1 MSDKKEVVEPKWEE
15 FYNYRYWRE
24 EQRRQL
30 TIVSNVYFALGSAM
44 IGFTIKYLIDS
55 INGLSIGCD
64 ERVFL
69 VISICFSILSLIYYV
84 LLTDNKLKD
93 YRETARMI
101 ADNSSIKDIQNN
113 TKEFGEKTWKLFML
127 QKVFLIIGF
136 LFCALGYLILIFS
149 R

>member
-1 MSDKKEVVEPKWEE
+1 MKYNSERPDWEE

-93 YRETARMI
+93 YRETVNR
-101 ADNSSIKDIQNN
+101 Q
-113 TKEFGEKTWKLFML
+113 
-127 QKVFLIIGF
+127 QKVDR
-136 LFCALGYLILIFS
+136 IF
-149 R
+149 